1 MQPEDLAALLA
12 RSRTGDIEAFSQ
24 IVGHFQGPL
33 SRYLRHIV
41 GDPELAADLTQ
52 DTMLELFESL
62 GRVEVRQVR
71 GWLYR
76 AATHNALSALRR
88 QRRFRWLPFDGL
100 REQATTDPPVEV
112 AVIERQ
118 QVRAALRRLPEA
130 QAVCL
135 LLHESGGLR
144 CAEIAEQQ
152 GISLDAAKQR
162 LARARRAFIAA
173 YEEAERDA
181 PPQIK
186 PDDLRIKENP
196 SYDS

>member
-1 MQPEDLAALLA
+1 MQQEDLAALLV
-12 RSRTGDIEAFSQ
+12 RSRAGDIEAFSQ
-24 IVGHFQGPL
+24 IVGTFQGPL

-62 GRVEVRQVR
+62 KRVEVRQVR
-71 GWLYR
+71 AWLYR

-88 QRRFRWLPFDGL
+88 QRRFQWLPFDLL
-100 REQATTDPPVEV
+100 REQATTDPPVET

-118 QVRAALRRLPEA
+118 QVRAALRHLPEA
-130 QAVCL
+130 QVTCL
-135 LLHESGGLR
+135 LLHDAAGLK

-173 YEEAERDA
+173 YEEAGRVTPAPGEVRKATDA
-181 PPQIK
+181 
-186 PDDLRIKENP
+186 
-196 SYDS
+196 

>member
-1 MQPEDLAALLA
+1 MEHEDLAALLA
-12 RSRTGDIEAFSQ
+12 RSRAGDIEAFTQ

-88 QRRFRWLPFDGL
+88 QRRFHWLPFDGL
-100 REQATTDPPVEV
+100 REQATADPSVE
-112 AVIERQ
+112 ATVIERQ

-130 QAVCL
+130 QATCL
-135 LLHESGGLR
+135 LLHEAGGLR
-144 CAEIAEQQ
+144 CAEIAAQQ

-173 YEEAERDA
+173 YEEAERAATTD
-181 PPQIK
+181 IK
-186 PDDLRIKENP
+186 KDELRIKKHP
-196 SYDS
+196 S

>member
-1 MQPEDLAALLA
+1 MQQEDLAALLV
-12 RSRTGDIEAFSQ
+12 RSRAGDIEAFSQ
-24 IVGHFQGPL
+24 IVGTFQGPL

-71 GWLYR
+71 AWLYR

-88 QRRFRWLPFDGL
+88 QRRFQWLPFDLL
-100 REQATTDPPVEV
+100 REQATADPSVETT
-112 AVIERQ
+112 VIERQ

-130 QAVCL
+130 QATCL
-135 LLHESGGLR
+135 LLHDAGGLK

-173 YEEAERDA
+173 YEDA
-181 PPQIK
+181 G
-186 PDDLRIKENP
+186 RIAPAPGEPGEVRKAT
-196 SYDS
+196 DA

>member
-1 MQPEDLAALLA
+1 MEQEDLAALLA
-12 RSRTGDIEAFSQ
+12 RSRAGDIEAFSR

-88 QRRFRWLPFDGL
+88 RRRFQWLPFDGL
-100 REQATTDPPVEV
+100 HEHATSDPPLE
-112 AVIERQ
+112 ASVIERQ
-118 QVRAALRRLPEA
+118 QVRAALRSLPEA
-130 QAVCL
+130 QATCL
-135 LLHESGGLR
+135 LLHEAGGLR

-152 GISLDAAKQR
+152 GISLAAAKQR

-173 YEEAERDA
+173 YEEAGGATPAEVQKDE
-181 PPQIK
+181 
-186 PDDLRIKENP
+186 LRIKKNP
-196 SYDS
+196 SSSS

>member
-1 MQPEDLAALLA
+1 MEQEDLAALLA
-12 RSRTGDIEAFSQ
+12 RSRAGDIEAFTQ
-24 IVGHFQGPL
+24 IVSHFQGPI

-88 QRRFRWLPFDGL
+88 QRRFQWLPFDGL
-100 REQATTDPPVEV
+100 REHATADPPVEV
-112 AVIERQ
+112 TVIERQ

-130 QAVCL
+130 QAACL
-135 LLHESGGLR
+135 LLHEAGGFK

-152 GISLDAAKQR
+152 GISLDATKQR

-173 YEEAERDA
+173 YEEAGRVA
-181 PPQIK
+181 PTEIK
-186 PDDLRIKENP
+186 KDELRIKKNP
-196 SYDS
+196 SSSS